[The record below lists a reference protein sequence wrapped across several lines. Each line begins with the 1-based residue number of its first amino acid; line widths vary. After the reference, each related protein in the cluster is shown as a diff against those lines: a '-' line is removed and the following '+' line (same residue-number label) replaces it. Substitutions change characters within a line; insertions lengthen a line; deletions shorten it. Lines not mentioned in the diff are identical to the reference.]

1 MSVGDAITARQ
12 QAIDAEPGK
21 ARIVYRTAGE
31 LAGPMLVKLSA
42 RRHAIEVDEP
52 KGIGGGDA
60 AASPVEYALMALASC
75 QAITYR
81 LWATKL
87 GITLDGLE
95 IAIEGD
101 LDLHG
106 FFGLDDDV
114 RPGFSAIRI
123 DVAPVGPE
131 PERFAELADAVDAH
145 CPVLDLIQSATPV
158 ERRLRGQGGPAGGS

>member
-1 MSVGDAITARQ
+1 MSVGEAISAREQ
-12 QAIDAEPGK
+12 TIVAEPDR

-31 LAGPMLVKLSA
+31 LAGPMLVKLSS
-42 RRHAIEVDEP
+42 RKHSIEVDEP

-87 GITLDGLE
+87 GIALDGLE
-95 IAIEGD
+95 IAVEGD

-106 FFGLDDDV
+106 FFGLDDGT
-114 RPGFSAIRI
+114 RAGFMAIRI
-123 DVAPVGPE
+123 DVTPIGPE
-131 PERFAELADAVDAH
+131 PERFPELADAVDAH
-145 CPVLDLIQSATPV
+145 CPVLDLIASPTPV
-158 ERRLRGQGGPAGGS
+158 ERRLRGQGRPAGDP